1 MPVSEPTLFVF
12 MGLIASGKSTLAQAF
27 GASQGLPVYNSD
39 VVRKKLAGVQACQ
52 ESSAQ
57 FSGGIYTPEFS
68 RRTYQELLRL
78 AAEERGRG
86 RSVILDASYH
96 KKEERQHVID
106 FCHARKCPYLF
117 ILCQASEQETRRR
130 LALRSRDPQAVSDG
144 NWDIYLQQKER
155 FQYPHEIDPT
165 HFLEVATD
173 KPVNELLTLLARS
186 SKIAPFSS

>member
-1 MPVSEPTLFVF
+1 MPVPEPTLFVF

-39 VVRKKLAGVQACQ
+39 VVRKKLAGVQAGQ
-52 ESSAQ
+52 KSSAR

-78 AAEERGRG
+78 AAEEQDRGH
-86 RSVILDASYH
+86 SVILDASYH

-106 FCHARKCPYLF
+106 FCQARKCGYLF
-117 ILCQASEQETRRR
+117 ILCQASEEETRRR
-130 LALRSRDPQAVSDG
+130 LALRSQDPQAVSDG
-144 NWDIYLQQKER
+144 SWDIYLQQKER
-155 FQYPHEIDPT
+155 FQYPHEIDPA

-173 KPVNELLTLLARS
+173 KPVNELLTLLVRS
-186 SKIAPFSS
+186 SKIPPFSS